1 MLSEKVIKNKAR
13 EFRQGGKDMRIAML
27 TNNYRPFVGG
37 VPISVERQAEE
48 LIKLGHQV
56 TVFAPMYG
64 ETQEERE
71 AVLAADVSAP
81 EQVVRY
87 GTQKRKMD
95 NGMVYPS
102 FYPSEIM
109 EAFERDE
116 FDCIH
121 VHHPMFVGPCALYL
135 KRKYRLPLIYTYHT
149 RYEDYLHYIPGL
161 RVDEKSFVL
170 KKEGDRTDQDKDH
183 TNLYELVCKSVR
195 SRTCS
200 VGRNAEDIVGIWYEK
215 QIRRISDR
223 T

>member
-1 MLSEKVIKNKAR
+1 MHNFSHNFLYHLKNESLFNNCYPKKLLKIRR
-13 EFRQGGKDMRIAML
+13 ENSDKGVKDMRIAML

-109 EAFERDE
+109 EAFERDV
-116 FDCIH
+116 I
-121 VHHPMFVGPCALYL
+121 
-135 KRKYRLPLIYTYHT
+135 
-149 RYEDYLHYIPGL
+149 
-161 RVDEKSFVL
+161 
-170 KKEGDRTDQDKDH
+170 
-183 TNLYELVCKSVR
+183 
-195 SRTCS
+195 
-200 VGRNAEDIVGIWYEK
+200 
-215 QIRRISDR
+215 
-223 T
+223 

>member
-1 MLSEKVIKNKAR
+1 
-13 EFRQGGKDMRIAML
+13 MRIAML

-95 NGMVYPS
+95 NGMVYPRFFIRLRS
-102 FYPSEIM
+102 WKH
-109 EAFERDE
+109 FERDE

-135 KRKYRLPLIYTYHT
+135 KRKIQTAAYLYIS
-149 RYEDYLHYIPGL
+149 YEI
-161 RVDEKSFVL
+161 
-170 KKEGDRTDQDKDH
+170 
-183 TNLYELVCKSVR
+183 
-195 SRTCS
+195 
-200 VGRNAEDIVGIWYEK
+200 
-215 QIRRISDR
+215 
-223 T
+223 

>member
-95 NGMVYPS
+95 IRVFIRLRS
-102 FYPSEIM
+102 WK
-109 EAFERDE
+109 
-116 FDCIH
+116 H
-121 VHHPMFVGPCALYL
+121 L
-135 KRKYRLPLIYTYHT
+135 K
-149 RYEDYLHYIPGL
+149 E
-161 RVDEKSFVL
+161 
-170 KKEGDRTDQDKDH
+170 
-183 TNLYELVCKSVR
+183 TNLTVSMYIIR
-195 SRTCS
+195 CS
-200 VGRNAEDIVGIWYEK
+200 
-215 QIRRISDR
+215 
-223 T
+223 

>member
-87 GTQKRKMD
+87 GTW
-95 NGMVYPS
+95 
-102 FYPSEIM
+102 IM
-109 EAFERDE
+109 GWYIRVFIRLRSWK
-116 FDCIH
+116 H
-121 VHHPMFVGPCALYL
+121 L
-135 KRKYRLPLIYTYHT
+135 K
-149 RYEDYLHYIPGL
+149 E
-161 RVDEKSFVL
+161 
-170 KKEGDRTDQDKDH
+170 
-183 TNLYELVCKSVR
+183 TNLTVSMYIIR
-195 SRTCS
+195 CS
-200 VGRNAEDIVGIWYEK
+200 
-215 QIRRISDR
+215 
-223 T
+223 

>member
-81 EQVVRY
+81 EQVYATERRNVRW
-87 GTQKRKMD
+87 
-95 NGMVYPS
+95 
-102 FYPSEIM
+102 IM
-109 EAFERDE
+109 GWYIRVFIRLRSWK
-116 FDCIH
+116 H
-121 VHHPMFVGPCALYL
+121 L
-135 KRKYRLPLIYTYHT
+135 K
-149 RYEDYLHYIPGL
+149 E
-161 RVDEKSFVL
+161 
-170 KKEGDRTDQDKDH
+170 
-183 TNLYELVCKSVR
+183 TNLTVSMYIIR
-195 SRTCS
+195 CS
-200 VGRNAEDIVGIWYEK
+200 
-215 QIRRISDR
+215 
-223 T
+223 

>member
-27 TNNYRPFVGG
+27 TNNYSPFVGG

-87 GTQKRKMD
+87 GTQKRKD
-95 NGMVYPS
+95 VTTAIS
-102 FYPSEIM
+102 SVSI
-109 EAFERDE
+109 RLRSWK
-116 FDCIH
+116 H
-121 VHHPMFVGPCALYL
+121 L
-135 KRKYRLPLIYTYHT
+135 K
-149 RYEDYLHYIPGL
+149 E
-161 RVDEKSFVL
+161 
-170 KKEGDRTDQDKDH
+170 
-183 TNLYELVCKSVR
+183 TNLTVSMYIIR
-195 SRTCS
+195 CS
-200 VGRNAEDIVGIWYEK
+200 
-215 QIRRISDR
+215 
-223 T
+223 

>member
-81 EQVVRY
+81 EQVGRY
-87 GTQKRKMD
+87 GTQKRKM
-95 NGMVYPS
+95 GWYIRVFIRLRS
-102 FYPSEIM
+102 WK
-109 EAFERDE
+109 
-116 FDCIH
+116 H
-121 VHHPMFVGPCALYL
+121 L
-135 KRKYRLPLIYTYHT
+135 K
-149 RYEDYLHYIPGL
+149 E
-161 RVDEKSFVL
+161 
-170 KKEGDRTDQDKDH
+170 
-183 TNLYELVCKSVR
+183 TNLTVSMYIIR
-195 SRTCS
+195 CS
-200 VGRNAEDIVGIWYEK
+200 
-215 QIRRISDR
+215 
-223 T
+223 

>member
-1 MLSEKVIKNKAR
+1 
-13 EFRQGGKDMRIAML
+13 MRIAML

-95 NGMVYPS
+95 NGWYIRVFIRLRS
-102 FYPSEIM
+102 WK
-109 EAFERDE
+109 
-116 FDCIH
+116 H
-121 VHHPMFVGPCALYL
+121 L
-135 KRKYRLPLIYTYHT
+135 K
-149 RYEDYLHYIPGL
+149 E
-161 RVDEKSFVL
+161 
-170 KKEGDRTDQDKDH
+170 
-183 TNLYELVCKSVR
+183 TNLTVSMYIIR
-195 SRTCS
+195 CS
-200 VGRNAEDIVGIWYEK
+200 
-215 QIRRISDR
+215 
-223 T
+223 

>member
-87 GTQKRKMD
+87 GTQKP
-95 NGMVYPS
+95 Y
-102 FYPSEIM
+102 
-109 EAFERDE
+109 
-116 FDCIH
+116 
-121 VHHPMFVGPCALYL
+121 
-135 KRKYRLPLIYTYHT
+135 
-149 RYEDYLHYIPGL
+149 
-161 RVDEKSFVL
+161 
-170 KKEGDRTDQDKDH
+170 
-183 TNLYELVCKSVR
+183 
-195 SRTCS
+195 
-200 VGRNAEDIVGIWYEK
+200 
-215 QIRRISDR
+215 
-223 T
+223 

>member
-1 MLSEKVIKNKAR
+1 
-13 EFRQGGKDMRIAML
+13 ML

-109 EAFERDE
+109 EAVERDE

-121 VHHPMFVGPCALYL
+121 V
-135 KRKYRLPLIYTYHT
+135 T
-149 RYEDYLHYIPGL
+149 
-161 RVDEKSFVL
+161 
-170 KKEGDRTDQDKDH
+170 
-183 TNLYELVCKSVR
+183 VR
-195 SRTCS
+195 SLSETKIQTAAYLYIS
-200 VGRNAEDIVGIWYEK
+200 YE
-215 QIRRISDR
+215 I
-223 T
+223 

>member
-1 MLSEKVIKNKAR
+1 
-13 EFRQGGKDMRIAML
+13 MRIAML

-102 FYPSEIM
+102 FIRLRSWK
-109 EAFERDE
+109 
-116 FDCIH
+116 H
-121 VHHPMFVGPCALYL
+121 L
-135 KRKYRLPLIYTYHT
+135 K
-149 RYEDYLHYIPGL
+149 E
-161 RVDEKSFVL
+161 
-170 KKEGDRTDQDKDH
+170 
-183 TNLYELVCKSVR
+183 TNLTVSMYIIR
-195 SRTCS
+195 CS
-200 VGRNAEDIVGIWYEK
+200 
-215 QIRRISDR
+215 
-223 T
+223 